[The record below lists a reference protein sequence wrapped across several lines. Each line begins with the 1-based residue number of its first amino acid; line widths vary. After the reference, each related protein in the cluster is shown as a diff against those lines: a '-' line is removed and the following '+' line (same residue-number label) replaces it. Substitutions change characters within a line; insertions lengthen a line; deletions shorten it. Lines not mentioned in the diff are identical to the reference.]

1 MKEEFNYLEVIK
13 KDESKRFELT
23 IDGHIA
29 FIDFTQRGTDVIKL
43 IHNEV
48 PKELLIHT
56 EVPKELGGRG
66 IAAVLVEK
74 TLQYLE
80 KNKFTLY
87 PICPYVF
94 AYIKKHPAWKRIV
107 NENFKGFEK

>member
-1 MKEEFNYLEVIK
+1 MKEEFKDLNVVK
-13 KDESKRFELT
+13 NDESKRFELT

-43 IHNEV
+43 IH
-48 PKELLIHT
+48 T
-56 EVPKELGGRG
+56 EVPDQLGGRG

-80 KNKFTLY
+80 DSHFSLY

-94 AYIKKHPAWKRIV
+94 AYIKKHPEWKRIV
-107 NENFKGFEK
+107 NKNFKGFDA

>member
-1 MKEEFNYLEVIK
+1 MNVEFDYLEVIK
-13 KDESKRFELT
+13 KYESKRFELT

-29 FIDFTQRGTDVIKL
+29 SIDFTQRGIDVIKL
-43 IHNEV
+43 IH
-48 PKELLIHT
+48 T
-56 EVPKELGGRG
+56 EVPEELGGRG

-94 AYIKKHPAWKRIV
+94 AYIKKHPEWKRIV

>member
-1 MKEEFNYLEVIK
+1 MKEEFKDLNVVK
-13 KDESKRFELT
+13 NDESKRFELT

-43 IHNEV
+43 IH
-48 PKELLIHT
+48 T
-56 EVPKELGGRG
+56 EVPEQLGGRG

-80 KNKFTLY
+80 DNHFSLY

-94 AYIKKHPAWKRIV
+94 AYIKKHPEWKRIV
-107 NENFKGFEK
+107 NENFKGFDA